1 MAHWVVVVP
10 EERYEAE
17 RMFLHESLE
26 LTGLDGVH
34 GSLPAAGDEV
44 ALVAAGP
51 EPVVFALGRVLAGPD
66 AADEV
71 PDDPAGSGGAR
82 DVVDIGYTRRLF
94 DAPLPFDASL
104 PFDAPLPAAGLPV
117 AGVLPIGSEV
127 FAALVAKAD
136 ARGEVKSEWL
146 VGLYLP
152 IEAASPAEA
161 VRAFWTYVQQLG
173 PRELPA
179 FVSPLGDELSMQSYV
194 LGDLANQD
202 PEEE

>member
-1 MAHWVVVVP
+1 MVGMAHWVVVVP
-10 EERYEAE
+10 AERYEAE

-26 LTGLDGVH
+26 LTGLDSLDGP
-34 GSLPAAGDEV
+34 LPAAGDEV

-51 EPVVFALGRVLAGPD
+51 EPVVFALGRVLAGAD

-71 PDDPAGSGGAR
+71 PDDPAGSAGAR
-82 DVVDIGYTRRLF
+82 DVVDIEYTRRLF
-94 DAPLPFDASL
+94 DAPLP
-104 PFDAPLPAAGLPV
+104 APGLPSTGPV
-117 AGVLPIGSEV
+117 ASEV
-127 FAALVAKAD
+127 FAGLVAKAD

-161 VRAFWTYVQQLG
+161 VRAFWTFVQQLG

-202 PEEE
+202 PEED